1 MALIVEDGTVVT
13 GANTYASIATVTAYC
28 ASMGYAEWA
37 ATGVTDAQ
45 REAAILRAMAYIEA
59 LSWYGIKT
67 ARDNP
72 LAWPR
77 SGMCDREGYALDSNA
92 VPAVVVK
99 ALCEAAYREL
109 KTAGTLQ
116 PDETRD
122 DSLTSLSVAGAV
134 SLQWAAGAP
143 SRTNFRMIR
152 DLLAGLIQAG
162 GGIRLVRG

>member
-1 MALIVEDGTVVT
+1 MALIVETGAVVS
-13 GANTYASIATVTAYC
+13 GANTYASIATVAAYC

-37 ATGVTDAQ
+37 ASGVTDAQ
-45 REAAILRAMAYIEA
+45 REAAVLRAMSYIEA
-59 LSWYGIKT
+59 LPWYGIKT

-77 SGMCDREGYALDSNA
+77 SGMCDREGYALDSDA

-109 KTAGTLQ
+109 KAAGTLQ

-122 DSLTSLSVAGAV
+122 DSLASLSVAGAV
-134 SLQWAAGAP
+134 SLQWSAGAP

>member
-1 MALIVEDGTVVT
+1 MALTVETGAVVP
-13 GANTYASIATVTAYC
+13 GANTYADIATVTAYC
-28 ASMGYAEWA
+28 AAMGYAEWA
-37 ATGVTDAQ
+37 ASGVTDAQ

-109 KTAGTLQ
+109 KKAGTLQ
-116 PDETRD
+116 PDESRD

-143 SRTNFRMIR
+143 SRTNFRAIR